1 MSHSSRIAPYLAEM
15 QREIESIARSYGLDF
30 FETIF
35 EELDYKSMNEVAAY
49 GGFPT
54 RYPHWRYGMEYEHL
68 SKSYEY
74 GLSKIYEM
82 VINNDP
88 CYAYLLEGNSL
99 VDQKMVMAHVYGHND
114 FFKNNFYFSRTNRR
128 MIDGM
133 ANHATR
139 VRRHVER
146 IGIDKVESFVDV
158 CLSLDNL
165 IEPHSVY
172 AHKQKAASAET
183 HHPEERVA
191 ATEVPRM
198 KAKSYMDRYINPPG
212 FMDAQRKK
220 LETERDK
227 ERRHPE
233 RMERDV
239 LLFLI
244 ENAPLE
250 SWERDILEIVRDEAY
265 YFAPQGM
272 TKVMNEGWASYWHSK
287 ILTEKALKA
296 SEIIDY
302 AENNAGVMA
311 TSPGQLNP
319 YKLGVELYRHIEER
333 WDKGRFGKE
342 WDECDSF
349 AARQSWDLRLMQGRK
364 KIFEVRKLYNDIT
377 FIDEFFTEEFCRDNH
392 FYSFGFN
399 ERSGNYEVESREF
412 KKVKSKLLERLTNF
426 GQPVVLVEA
435 GNFENRTEL
444 LLRHRH
450 EGVDLRVDHARD
462 TLEALCRVWKRP
474 VNLVTRVEGKGKL
487 MRYDGREHSEKTL
500 DYVEGADTSFPHAGP
515 VK

>member
-1 MSHSSRIAPYLAEM
+1 MSTNLPNYLADM
-15 QREIESIARSYGLDF
+15 QKEIEAHARGYGLDF
-30 FETIF
+30 FECVF
-35 EELDYKSMNEVAAY
+35 EVLDYKTMNEVAAY

-88 CYAYLLEGNSL
+88 CYAYLLEGNSI

-114 FFKNNFYFSRTNRR
+114 FFKNNFYFGKTNRR

-139 VRRHVER
+139 VRRHIER
-146 IGIDKVESFVDV
+146 VGIDKIESFIDH
-158 CLSLDNL
+158 CLCLDNL
-165 IEPHSVY
+165 IDPHSVY
-172 AHKQKAASAET
+172 SGKRHTTLPDQDKRLDENT
-183 HHPEERVA
+183 D
-191 ATEVPRM
+191 VPRM
-198 KAKSYMDRYINPPG
+198 RAKSYMDKYINPPD
-212 FMDAQRKK
+212 FIEAQKKK
-220 LETERDK
+220 LQAERDK

-250 SWERDILEIVRDEAY
+250 RWERDILEIVRDEAY

-272 TKVMNEGWASYWHSK
+272 TKIMNEGWASYWHSK
-287 ILTEKALKA
+287 ILTEKALEA
-296 SEIIDY
+296 SEVVDY

-311 TSPGQLNP
+311 TAKGQLNP
-319 YKLGVELYRHIEER
+319 YKLGVELYRHVEER

-342 WDECDSF
+342 WDDCDDFS
-349 AARQSWDLRLMQGRK
+349 ARKSWDLRLGQGRK

-377 FIDEFFTEEFCRDNH
+377 FIDEFFTEDFCRSNK
-392 FYSFGFN
+392 FFSFGFN

-412 KKVKSKLLERLTNF
+412 KKVKEKLLQRLTNF
-426 GQPVVLVEA
+426 GQPVVLVED
-435 GNFENRTEL
+435 GNFENRSEL

-450 EGVDLRVDHARD
+450 EGVDLRVDHAKD
-462 TLEALCRVWKRP
+462 TLEAFVRVWKRP
-474 VNLVTRVEGKGKL
+474 VNLVTRQEGKGKL
-487 MRYDGREHSEKTL
+487 MRYDGKEHSEKS
-500 DYVEGADTSFPHAGP
+500 VEYIDGATVSVP
-515 VK
+515 K

>member
-1 MSHSSRIAPYLAEM
+1 MTTRRLAPYLADM
-15 QREIESIARSYGLDF
+15 QASIEVIAKSYGLDF
-30 FETIF
+30 FETVF
-35 EELDYKSMNEVAAY
+35 EELDYKTMNEVAAY

-139 VRRHVER
+139 VRRHIER
-146 IGIDKVESFVDV
+146 IGIEKVESFIDH
-158 CLSLDNL
+158 CLCLDNL
-165 IEPHSVY
+165 IDPHSVY
-172 AHKQKAASAET
+172 SGKRHTTKKE
-183 HHPEERVA
+183 PNDPDLNV
-191 ATEVPRM
+191 EVPRIR
-198 KAKSYMDRYINPPG
+198 AKSYMDRYINPPD
-212 FMDAQRKK
+212 FIESQRKK
-220 LETERDK
+220 LVEEREK

-250 SWERDILEIVRDEAY
+250 RWERDLLEIIRDEAY

-272 TKVMNEGWASYWHSK
+272 TKIMNEGWASYWHSK
-287 ILTEKALKA
+287 ILTEKALEA

-302 AENNAGVMA
+302 SENNAGVMA
-311 TSPGQLNP
+311 TAKGQLNP
-319 YKLGVELYRHIEER
+319 YKLGVELYRHVEER

-342 WDECDSF
+342 WDDCDDF
-349 AARQSWDLRLMQGRK
+349 AQRRSWDRRLGLGRQ

-377 FIDEFFTEEFCRDNH
+377 FIDEFFTEEFCRSNK
-392 FYSFGFN
+392 FFSFGFN
-399 ERSGNYEVESREF
+399 ERSGNYEIESREF
-412 KKVKSKLLERLTNF
+412 KKVKEKLLQRLTNF
-426 GQPVVLVEA
+426 GQPVVLVED
-435 GNFENRTEL
+435 GNFENRSEL

-450 EGVDLRVDHARD
+450 EGTDLRVDHAKD
-462 TLEALCRVWKRP
+462 TLEALARVWKRP
-474 VNLVTRVEGKGKL
+474 VNLVTRQEGKGKL
-487 MRYDGREHSEKTL
+487 MRYDGREHSDKSI
-500 DYVEGADTSFPHAGP
+500 DYVDGATSS
-515 VK
+515 VR